1 MGIMAGIT
9 AAALAGGG
17 AAATAGAAGQKTG
30 YNRQYFGGSPEELE
44 RLRQE
49 QAANATAGRSL
60 TDTAT
65 GNMMGTASM
74 AQNAANKQATQMEQL
89 SQSVGRPAFT
99 NDPLANY
106 DPGMVARAQ
115 AQAALQQQARA
126 SLGAGFAGGALGLR
140 NAVNA
145 NAEAT
150 VNAAPAIAA
159 AAGGAANDQALAQSQ
174 QQLARSQLDQQYAGR
189 VLQGQ
194 QLGLS
199 ARLAGTGLQLD
210 AQRYAGDV
218 GQNREQ
224 LYTGQLQD
232 TNSQQFQGD
241 QDAEARRQAA
251 ALQKQDRLFRMGE
264 QFFSGASK
272 AATAG
277 AG

>member
-1 MGIMAGIT
+1 VGILAGIT

-49 QAANATAGRSL
+49 QAARTTQARGA
-60 TDTAT
+60 TDTAA
-65 GNMMGTASM
+65 GNIVGTATM
-74 AQNAANKQATQMEQL
+74 AQDDANQQAQQIEQL
-89 SQSVGRPAFT
+89 SQSVGRPTFAS
-99 NDPLANY
+99 DPLANY

-126 SLGAGFAGGALGLR
+126 TLGSGFAGGAVGLR

-174 QQLARSQLDQQYAGR
+174 QQVARAQLDQQYAGR

-194 QLGLS
+194 QVGLN
-199 ARLAGTGLQLD
+199 ARLAGAGLQAD
-210 AQRYAGDV
+210 AQRYTGDV
-218 GQNREQ
+218 NQNREQ
-224 LYTGQLQD
+224 LYTGQSQD

-241 QDAEARRQAA
+241 QQAEARRQAA
-251 ALQKQDRLFRMGE
+251 ALEKQKSLFQLGGNLIG
-264 QFFSGASK
+264 GAGRV
-272 AATAG
+272 AG